1 MPKKVK
7 ARKNRKNMSNKE
19 FKRKLEFAD
28 EEGQLYGRVIKEFG
42 NAFFN
47 VQCVDG
53 KIRYSK
59 ARNRRMRVRVDNIII
74 VSLRDFEP
82 KKGDIIY
89 VYDNDEVKQLENL
102 GLLDTL
108 KQQQK
113 EDIDNE
119 FDMIFDDI

>member
-7 ARKNRKNMSNKE
+7 ARKNRKNMNKSE

-47 VQCVDG
+47 VDCVDG

-59 ARNRRMRVRVDNIII
+59 ARNRRIRVRVGNIVV

-82 KKGDIIY
+82 NKGDIIY
-89 VYDNDEVKQLENL
+89 VYDNDEVKQLDNL

-108 KQQQK
+108 QKQKK
-113 EDIDNE
+113 ENE
-119 FDMIFDDI
+119 VDDFNIVFDDI